1 MKTRHG
7 LLLAMLLSAN
17 SLTAAD
23 IFSNPTEQD
32 VPALIR
38 SLGDNNVQLGA
49 SRALASLKETAVPAL
64 VESLGSESS
73 ETRIWAAYTLGQIG
87 HDAATSVPG
96 LARVVTQSADPY
108 ERQAATRALG
118 QVVTAESADKLVAVE
133 ALIVGLSDS
142 DHRVRLRSAVSLQRL
157 GPDAREATGKLIR
170 SFADGPVREAAMAA
184 VVAIGKSSVPE
195 LVKVLNDDTRRLEA
209 AQVLRKL
216 DSAAARKAGVD
227 SLSEHDIPALR
238 LALENESRDRK
249 SRIAAAERLGETG
262 VAAARSLIAA
272 FSSSDESVARA
283 AASAFGNV
291 GPSAIPQLTE
301 SLANESA
308 AVRAKAADAL
318 GAIGPNARPAIPGLV
333 SRLADK
339 DRIVQHRVVVALGSL
354 GEAAS
359 EAIPALI
366 EVMQN
371 QRVLEPT
378 RQLALKVLVRAASGA
393 QRDVIIEALRKSS
406 KDGNYGV
413 SSLASISLRQL
424 EKQASTD

>member
-1 MKTRHG
+1 
-7 LLLAMLLSAN
+7 
-17 SLTAAD
+17 
-23 IFSNPTEQD
+23 
-32 VPALIR
+32 
-38 SLGDNNVQLGA
+38 
-49 SRALASLKETAVPAL
+49 
-64 VESLGSESS
+64 
-73 ETRIWAAYTLGQIG
+73 
-87 HDAATSVPG
+87 
-96 LARVVTQSADPY
+96 
-108 ERQAATRALG
+108 
-118 QVVTAESADKLVAVE
+118 
-133 ALIVGLSDS
+133 
-142 DHRVRLRSAVSLQRL
+142 
-157 GPDAREATGKLIR
+157 
-170 SFADGPVREAAMAA
+170 MAA

-209 AQVLRKL
+209 ARVLRKL

-227 SLSEHDIPALR
+227 SLSEDDIPALQ

-249 SRIAAAERLGETG
+249 SRIAAAEQLGETG
-262 VAAARSLIAA
+262 VAAAPILIAA

-318 GAIGPNARPAIPGLV
+318 GAIGPNARLAVPGLV
-333 SRLADK
+333 SRIADN
-339 DRIVQHRVVVALGSL
+339 DRNVQHRVVVALRSL

-371 QRVLEPT
+371 PRVLEPT
-378 RQLALKVLVRAASGA
+378 RQLALKVLVRAAEGA

-413 SSLASISLRQL
+413 SSLASNSLRQL